1 MQGLAET
8 INKKISV
15 SKQEEKYLK
24 NDFLKNSEALGY
36 KKEVVAGALFNCK
49 KEELTKVEFEKLIK
63 DFLEREVK

>member
-1 MQGLAET
+1 MAET

-49 KEELTKVEFEKLIK
+49 KEELTKSEFEKVIK
-63 DFLEREVK
+63 EFLEREVK

>member
-49 KEELTKVEFEKLIK
+49 KEELTKSEFEKAIK
-63 DFLEREVK
+63 EFLEREVK

>member
-1 MQGLAET
+1 MAET
-8 INKKISV
+8 NNKKINV

-49 KEELTKVEFEKLIK
+49 KEELTKSEFEKAIK
-63 DFLEREVK
+63 EFLEREVK

>member
-8 INKKISV
+8 NNKKINV

-49 KEELTKVEFEKLIK
+49 KEELTKSEFEKAIK
-63 DFLEREVK
+63 EFLEREVK

>member
-1 MQGLAET
+1 MAET
-8 INKKISV
+8 NNKKINV

-36 KKEVVAGALFNCK
+36 EKMVVAGALFNCK
-49 KEELTKVEFEKLIK
+49 KEELTKSEFEKLIK

>member
-1 MQGLAET
+1 MAET
-8 INKKISV
+8 INKKTSA

-49 KEELTKVEFEKLIK
+49 KEELTKAEFEKLIK

>member
-1 MQGLAET
+1 MAET
-8 INKKISV
+8 NNKKINV

-49 KEELTKVEFEKLIK
+49 KEELTKSEFEKAIK

>member
-8 INKKISV
+8 INKKTNV
-15 SKQEEKYLK
+15 SKQEEKYSK
-24 NDFLKNSEALGY
+24 EDFLKNSEALGY

-49 KEELTKVEFEKLIK
+49 KDELTKVEFDKLIK